1 MSEDRHGVAEISHV
15 VVVGLMGSG
24 KTTVGR
30 ELARRLGWP
39 LRDSDPEIEAATGR
53 TVRTLRDEIGVDAM
67 HELEA
72 RQLLDA
78 LAAPGPVVV
87 SPAASVIDVA
97 ACRTALRAPGVA
109 IAFLTALPAVAAA
122 RFTSGEHRPWY
133 GADPEVFLAE
143 QAARRYPRF
152 RSLDPVEL
160 ATDDRDPAAIAD
172 AALVALAARGLALTP
187 GPTSKG
193 DER

>member
-30 ELARRLGWP
+30 ELASRLGWP

-72 RQLLDA
+72 HQLLDA
-78 LAAPGPVVV
+78 LAAPGPAVV

-97 ACRTALRAPGVA
+97 ACRSALQAPGVA
-109 IAFLTALPAVAAA
+109 IVFLTVDAGRRSGPLRERAAPPVV
-122 RFTSGEHRPWY
+122 RRRPGGVPR
-133 GADPEVFLAE
+133 GAG
-143 QAARRYPRF
+143 R
-152 RSLDPVEL
+152 
-160 ATDDRDPAAIAD
+160 
-172 AALVALAARGLALTP
+172 
-187 GPTSKG
+187 
-193 DER
+193 